1 MTNAWE
7 TIIGL
12 EIHAQLSTE
21 SKIFCGCSTRFG
33 DDPNENTCPVCL
45 GLPGALPVLNR
56 RVIELG
62 ARAALSLG
70 LQINNQSI
78 FSRKNYFYP
87 DLPKGYQ
94 ISQYDRP
101 FSANGEL
108 EIMTAERDE
117 AGHPVEW
124 RVKKIA
130 ITRLHLEE
138 DAGKN
143 VHEGLPDV
151 DRYSY
156 IDLNRAGTPL
166 AEIVTEPDF
175 RSSWEAYD
183 YVNHVRRALQWV
195 GASEADMEKGNLR
208 CEANVSVRR
217 IGEEKFGTKVELKN
231 LNSVRFMQR
240 AIEFEISRQISVL
253 ESGGRLQQ
261 ETRLWDERAAE
272 TRVMRSKEEAHDYR
286 YFPEP
291 DLPPLIVADEF
302 IERVR
307 EAMPELAAATAQ
319 RFMND
324 YGISYEDA
332 LQFTATHKIAADF
345 EKLAKVLGGREASKW
360 MKEVVLRQVIRPTSI
375 PSAEA
380 LGTPTAVQVVPPTAE
395 LSLES
400 FPPAILIDE
409 VIKVDEM
416 VAAGKINRNQAKEI
430 LEEVGLTRKSAE
442 QIVGERGF
450 TQISDE
456 GAIDDLIDEVIRNSP
471 RQLESYRS
479 GKETLFGFFVGQ
491 VMKASKGKA
500 NPKVVNELLKAKL
513 KG

>member
-1 MTNAWE
+1 MNAWE

-12 EIHAQLSTE
+12 EVHAQLSTE

-33 DDPNENTCPVCL
+33 DEPNANTCPVCL

-62 ARAALSLG
+62 ARAALALG
-70 LQINNQSI
+70 LQIQERSI
-78 FSRKNYFYP
+78 FARKNYFYP

-94 ISQYDRP
+94 ISQYDQP
-101 FSANGEL
+101 FSMNGTL

-117 AGHPVEW
+117 AGHARDWKPMTVG
-124 RVKKIA
+124 

-143 VHEGLPDV
+143 VHEGLAEV

-208 CEANVSVRR
+208 CEANVSIRR
-217 IGEEKFGTKVELKN
+217 KGDKTFGTKVELKN
-231 LNSVRFMQR
+231 LNSVRFMQK
-240 AIEFEISRQISVL
+240 AIEFEVERHIKTL
-253 ESGGRLQQ
+253 ESGGRLTQ
-261 ETRLWDERAAE
+261 ETRLWDERLGE
-272 TRVMRSKEEAHDYR
+272 TRPMRSKEEAHDYR

-291 DLPPLIVADEF
+291 DLPPLVVSSELID
-302 IERVR
+302 RVQ
-307 EAMPELAAATAQ
+307 ATMPELPGPRAKRFTEQYSLSFADASQLTSDRSLADYYEAAVEASGGNARATTNWIRSELLRELENAGLSADKSPVTAVELGALVRMIDEGTISGKQGKDVLVEMFASGKPAAAIVEERGLT
-319 RFMND
+319 
-324 YGISYEDA
+324 
-332 LQFTATHKIAADF
+332 
-345 EKLAKVLGGREASKW
+345 
-360 MKEVVLRQVIRPTSI
+360 QVSDTGEID
-375 PSAEA
+375 
-380 LGTPTAVQVVPPTAE
+380 GV
-395 LSLES
+395 
-400 FPPAILIDE
+400 IDE
-409 VIKVDEM
+409 VI
-416 VAAGKINRNQAKEI
+416 AANPKQ
-430 LEEVGLTRKSAE
+430 VE
-442 QIVGERGF
+442 QFRG
-450 TQISDE
+450 
-456 GAIDDLIDEVIRNSP
+456 
-471 RQLESYRS
+471 
-479 GKETLFGFFVGQ
+479 GKEGLFGFFVGQ

-500 NPKVVNELLKAKL
+500 NPRIVNERLREKL

>member
-1 MTNAWE
+1 
-7 TIIGL
+7 L

-33 DDPNENTCPVCL
+33 DEPNANTCPVCL

-70 LQINNQSI
+70 LNINKKSI
-78 FSRKNYFYP
+78 FARKNYFYP

-94 ISQYDRP
+94 ISQYDQP
-101 FSANGEL
+101 FSANGRL

-124 RVKKIA
+124 RPKQIT

-143 VHEGLPDV
+143 VHEGLPDI

-195 GASEADMEKGNLR
+195 GASDADMEKGNLR

-217 IGEEKFGTKVELKN
+217 IGDEKFGTKVELKN

-240 AIEFEISRQISVL
+240 GIEFEVNRQIGVL

-291 DLPPLIVADEF
+291 DLPPLIVSDELV
-302 IERVR
+302 ERVR
-307 EAMPELAAATAQ
+307 AAMPELPESRRR
-319 RFMND
+319 RFMEQ
-324 YGISYEDA
+324 YGLSFSDA
-332 LQFTATHKIAADF
+332 SQL
-345 EKLAKVLGGREASKW
+345 
-360 MKEVVLRQVIRPTSI
+360 TS
-375 PSAEA
+375 
-380 LGTPTAVQVVPPTAE
+380 E
-395 LSLES
+395 LSLADYYEKAAAAS
-400 FPPAILIDE
+400 GNPRSAANWMRSELLRELENAGITAASSPISAADLGALVRLIDE
-409 VIKVDEM
+409 EKISGKQGKDVLVEM
-416 VAAGKINRNQAKEI
+416 FQTGKSAAEIIEEQGLVQLSDSGEIDSIIDHVLATNSEQLEAYRAGK
-430 LEEVGLTRKSAE
+430 
-442 QIVGERGF
+442 
-450 TQISDE
+450 
-456 GAIDDLIDEVIRNSP
+456 
-471 RQLESYRS
+471 ES
-479 GKETLFGFFVGQ
+479 LFGFFVGQ

-500 NPKVVNELLKAKL
+500 NPKIVNERLKAKL
-513 KG
+513 NG

>member
-7 TIIGL
+7 TVIGL

-33 DDPNENTCPVCL
+33 DEPNSNTCPVCL

-56 RVIELG
+56 RAVELG
-62 ARAALSLG
+62 ARAALALG
-70 LQINNQSI
+70 LKINNRSI
-78 FSRKNYFYP
+78 FARKNYFYP

-94 ISQYDRP
+94 ISQYDQP
-101 FSANGEL
+101 FSANGDL

-117 AGHPVEW
+117 AGHATEW
-124 RVKKIA
+124 RAKKIH

-151 DRYSY
+151 DRFSY

-166 AEIVTEPDF
+166 AEIVTEPEF

-217 IGEEKFGTKVELKN
+217 IGDQNFGTKVELKN

-240 AIEFEISRQISVL
+240 AIEYEIERQIGVL
-253 ESGGRLQQ
+253 ESGGRLTQ
-261 ETRLWDERAAE
+261 ETRLWDERAGE

-291 DLPPLIVADEF
+291 DLPPLIVSDEF
-302 IERVR
+302 IENVN
-307 EAMPELAAATAQ
+307 ASMPELPDARRSRFIEQYGLTFSDASQLTSERSLADYYERAVEVSANPRAAANWIRSELLRELETAGLLAGTSPVPAEELGALV
-319 RFMND
+319 RAID
-324 YGISYEDA
+324 EGKISGKQGKDVLVEM
-332 LQFTATHKIAADF
+332 FRTGKGVKKII
-345 EKLAKVLGGREASKW
+345 EERGL
-360 MKEVVLRQVIRPTSI
+360 
-375 PSAEA
+375 
-380 LGTPTAVQVVPPTAE
+380 VQVSDVGE
-395 LSLES
+395 
-400 FPPAILIDE
+400 IDRVIDE
-409 VIKVDEM
+409 V
-416 VAAGKINRNQAKEI
+416 VAANPQ
-430 LEEVGLTRKSAE
+430 
-442 QIVGERGF
+442 
-450 TQISDE
+450 
-456 GAIDDLIDEVIRNSP
+456 
-471 RQLESYRS
+471 QLASYRS
-479 GKETLFGFFVGQ
+479 GKEALFGFFVGQ

-500 NPKVVNELLKAKL
+500 NPRVVNERLKEKL
-513 KG
+513 KQ

>member
-1 MTNAWE
+1 MPNTWE

-12 EIHAQLSTE
+12 EIHAQLNSE

-33 DDPNENTCPVCL
+33 DEPNENTCPVCL

-70 LQINNQSI
+70 LHINPQSI
-78 FSRKNYFYP
+78 FARKNYFYP

-94 ISQYDRP
+94 ISQYDQP
-101 FSANGEL
+101 FSSNGEL

-117 AGHPVEW
+117 SGHSVEW
-124 RVKKIA
+124 KPKKIK

-143 VHEGLPDV
+143 VHEGLPQV

-217 IGEEKFGTKVELKN
+217 VGESKFGTKSELKN

-240 AIEFEISRQISVL
+240 AIEYEVNRQISVL
-253 ESGGRLQQ
+253 ESGGRLVQ
-261 ETRLWDERAAE
+261 ETRLWDERLME
-272 TRVMRSKEEAHDYR
+272 TRPMRSKEEAHDYR

-291 DLPPLIVADEF
+291 DLPPLVVSEEF

-307 EAMPELAAATAQ
+307 AEMPELPEARRKRFMDQYGLSFSDASQLTSERSLSDYYESAAEASGNPRATANWL
-319 RFMND
+319 RSELLRELETADLLASASPVAPAELGALVRMID
-324 YGISYEDA
+324 DEKISGKQGKDVLVEMFRTGKDA
-332 LQFTATHKIAADF
+332 ASIVA
-345 EKLAKVLGGREASKW
+345 EKGL
-360 MKEVVLRQVIRPTSI
+360 
-375 PSAEA
+375 
-380 LGTPTAVQVVPPTAE
+380 VQISDTAE
-395 LSLES
+395 
-400 FPPAILIDE
+400 IDRVIDE
-409 VIKVDEM
+409 VLAANSGQ
-416 VAAGKINRNQAKEI
+416 VAN
-430 LEEVGLTRKSAE
+430 
-442 QIVGERGF
+442 
-450 TQISDE
+450 
-456 GAIDDLIDEVIRNSP
+456 
-471 RQLESYRS
+471 YRA

-500 NPKVVNELLKAKL
+500 NPKVVNERLKAKL
-513 KG
+513 AEQL